1 VSVVGTERRVRPGAF
16 TAAIA
21 VFVLLGTGC
30 GAPPAPSV
38 TAARPIGSPAPALPS
53 DTPET
58 APATAPTNTPT
69 IAPTNTTT
77 TAESGALSRSTSA
90 GDRRHP
96 ELGSAD
102 IDVEHYGVVLTYEPS
117 TERFT
122 GTATVTGVLLAA
134 TDRIALDSDGPAVTS
149 VLIEGGPAAFVQED
163 RELLVSLPAPR
174 AAGDPF
180 RIEVAF
186 TSDISGGDG
195 FLDAGIFPAYE
206 HPGVWAVNEP
216 DGVSTWMPVSD
227 HPTDKAAWTF
237 EVTVPDGL
245 TAVANGAFLG
255 SVPAGGG
262 TTWTWGQSEPMAS
275 YLVTMLIGPYEIRD
289 GGTSSTGVDLVHV
302 VLDDRID
309 TLDPYL
315 AVTDEQ
321 LEFFA
326 DRFGPYPFDRYGLA
340 LADSVPGL
348 AMETQG
354 LSLFS
359 ATDLDGSLGYI
370 QHLLLAHELAHQWFG
385 NAVSPAQWDDIWL
398 NEGFATYAEWMW
410 LDHVGLQ
417 PLDGAAADALR
428 ALDGGGGPVRRPA
441 ELFSDVS
448 YRGGAVALEAL
459 RRIVGDEA
467 FIAGL
472 RAWVQD
478 RIDGVGTTDEFVA
491 SMERLTGVQLDEWEA
506 AWLDSGVLPD
516 ALPTEPDQ

>member
-1 VSVVGTERRVRPGAF
+1 MGRRVVAL
-16 TAAIA
+16 AIA
-21 VFVLLGTGC
+21 VGALVASGC
-30 GAPPAPSV
+30 SAPPQPSV
-38 TAARPIGSPAPALPS
+38 TAARPAGSPVPAPSPDAPS
-53 DTPET
+53 PDAPSPDPPSPDV
-58 APATAPTNTPT
+58 APPATGSIPTDAP
-69 IAPTNTTT
+69 
-77 TAESGALSRSTSA
+77 GAVSRSTSA

-102 IDVEHYGVVLTYEPS
+102 IDVEHYGVVLRYDVAA
-117 TERFT
+117 ERFT
-122 GTATVTGVLLAA
+122 GTATVTGAILAP

-149 VLIEGGPAAFVQED
+149 VLIDGAPAAFVQEGE
-163 RELLVSLPAPR
+163 ELLIPLAGPR
-174 AAGDPF
+174 AAGAPF

-186 TSDISGGDG
+186 TSEISGGDA
-195 FLDAGIFPAYE
+195 FLDAGIFPAFGS
-206 HPGVWAVNEP
+206 PGVWAVNQP

-237 EVTVPDGL
+237 ELTVPDGL

-255 SVPAGGG
+255 SAPADGG

-275 YLVTMLIGPYEIRD
+275 YLVTLLIGPYEIRD

-302 VLDDRID
+302 VLAERAD

-315 AVTDEQ
+315 PITDEQ
-321 LEFFA
+321 LVFFA
-326 DRFGPYPFDRYGLA
+326 ERFGPYPFDRYGLA
-340 LADSVPGL
+340 FADSVPGL

-359 ATDLDGSLGYI
+359 AADFDGSLGYI

-417 PLDGAAADALR
+417 PLDAAALDALR
-428 ALDGGGGPVRRPA
+428 ALDGVGGGPVRRPV
-441 ELFSDVS
+441 EMFSDVS

-459 RRIVGDEA
+459 RRTVGDDA
-467 FIAGL
+467 FLAGL
-472 RAWVQD
+472 RAWVQE
-478 RIDGVGTTDEFVA
+478 RVDGVGTTDEFVE
-491 SMERLTGVQLDEWEA
+491 SMERLTGVELDGWEA
-506 AWLDSGVLPD
+506 AWLDAEELPD
-516 ALPTEPDQ
+516 ELPPEPDQ